1 MIYDILYVSYFILCI
16 LSVSV
21 VKKTQDR
28 ATMHSSIILTLI
40 LLMIFCQGKA
50 RKYLV
55 ETFDGN
61 QKTVE
66 VEKSAFHDRI
76 KFGNKPNYSKGRHQ
90 YQQRKISN
98 KALMPNTLT
107 DSIDNQK
114 IASEGKITNM

>member
-1 MIYDILYVSYFILCI
+1 MIYDILHISYFLLCI
-16 LSVSV
+16 LPV
-21 VKKTQDR
+21 VKKSESV
-28 ATMHSSIILTLI
+28 TMHSSIILTLI

-76 KFGNKPNYSKGRHQ
+76 KFGNTPNYSKGRHQ
-90 YQQRKISN
+90 YQRRKISN

-107 DSIDNQK
+107 DSVDNQK
-114 IASEGKITNM
+114 IVSEGK